1 MNNNLI
7 VKGTQNFLGKEIPVI
22 EGGFGEGQKTILV
35 KTVAEI
41 HGMPLFKVNQLINE
55 NIDEFEFRVDIL
67 DLKSNEEFVIL
78 AKYNG
83 LYTQNALNR
92 SSNVYLLSEQGYMAL
107 VMLMRTE
114 KAKEIRR
121 QLRKEYFAMREVIK
135 SDEQLKANLL
145 LSIYNGGQEGILAS
159 KQLTEIEVQEARKP
173 LLETIDEKEAIIDR
187 TINDEGLFEIGVVGK
202 MLKPYCSEFGAK
214 KIFTFLHNKGVLK
227 NRPNA
232 QVHNNPYDK
241 FAKYFEMRNVEVE
254 TTWGSRTYCKTY
266 FNGKGLKWF
275 LNKLAKEGYI
285 TKAQIKEMEF

>member
-7 VKGTQNFLGKEIPVI
+7 VKGTQDFLGKEIPVI
-22 EGGFGEGQKTILV
+22 EGGFGEGKRCILV
-35 KTVAEI
+35 REI
-41 HGMPLFKVNQLINE
+41 SQIHNMKIGNVNQRINDNRRRFKDGIDIIDLNTSDVFKDFIQE
-55 NIDEFEFRVDIL
+55 NNL
-67 DLKSNEEFVIL
+67 LTSNRTKNI
-78 AKYNG
+78 
-83 LYTQNALNR
+83 
-92 SSNVYLLSEQGYMAL
+92 YLLSERGY
-107 VMLMRTE
+107 
-114 KAKEIRR
+114 AKLIKIMDTDLAWEIHDK
-121 QLRKEYFAMREVIK
+121 LIDEYFTMREIIN

-227 NRPNA
+227 NRPNS

-285 TKAQIKEMEF
+285 TKAQIKEIEF

>member
-1 MNNNLI
+1 MNNLI
-7 VKGTQNFLGKEIPVI
+7 VKGIQDFLGKEIPVI
-22 EGGFGEGQKTILV
+22 EGGFGEGQKVVLAKTI
-35 KTVAEI
+35 AEI
-41 HGMPLFKVNQLINE
+41 HETELSEINRKINE
-55 NIDEFEFRVDIL
+55 HIDEFEIGVDLLNLKGNSDFEMEIL
-67 DLKSNEEFVIL
+67 H
-78 AKYNG
+78 NG

-92 SSNVYLLSEQGYMAL
+92 AKNIYLLSEQGYMLL
-107 VMLMRTE
+107 VGFMNTE
-114 KAKEIRR
+114 KAKVIRK
-121 QLRKEYFAMREVIK
+121 QLRREYFTMREIIN

-145 LSIYNGGQEGILAS
+145 LSIYNGGQAGVLAS

-232 QVHNNPYDK
+232 QIHNNPYDK

-285 TKAQIKEMEF
+285 TKAQIKEIKF